1 MLRHFV
7 ISRIDHMHTDEIIG
21 LGNATYLLLQ
31 RSIVS
36 DPRDLRRYVM
46 QTIPANRLIPHN
58 NAGDGGNW
66 LSAVLARLHGI
77 RSAWAA
83 RRRTA
88 REAAVLYRLTDR
100 ELRDVGLVQ
109 ADIAAI
115 VGATFR
121 RD

>member
-1 MLRHFV
+1 
-7 ISRIDHMHTDEIIG
+7 
-21 LGNATYLLLQ
+21 
-31 RSIVS
+31 
-36 DPRDLRRYVM
+36 M
-46 QTIPANRLIPHN
+46 QTIPANGLIPRN
-58 NAGDGGNW
+58 NVGDGGNW
-66 LSAVLARLHGI
+66 LSGVVARLHGI

-100 ELRDVGLVQ
+100 ELRDAGLVQ

>member
-1 MLRHFV
+1 MRN
-7 ISRIDHMHTDEIIG
+7 DEIIRPG
-21 LGNATYLLLQ
+21 SVAYFLLQ

-36 DPRDLRRYVM
+36 DQRDLWRYVM
-46 QTIPANRLIPHN
+46 QSIPANGLIPHN
-58 NAGDGGNW
+58 NVGEGGSW
-66 LSAVLARLHGI
+66 LSGVTARLHRI
-77 RSAWAA
+77 SSAWAA

-88 REAAVLYRLTDR
+88 REAAELYRFSDR

-115 VGATFR
+115 VGATMR

>member
-1 MLRHFV
+1 MK
-7 ISRIDHMHTDEIIG
+7 
-21 LGNATYLLLQ
+21 
-31 RSIVS
+31 
-36 DPRDLRRYVM
+36 
-46 QTIPANRLIPHN
+46 TIPANRLIPHN

-66 LSAVLARLHGI
+66 LSAVPAILHGI
-77 RSAWAA
+77 RSARAA

-88 REAAVLYRLTDR
+88 REVAVLYRLTDR